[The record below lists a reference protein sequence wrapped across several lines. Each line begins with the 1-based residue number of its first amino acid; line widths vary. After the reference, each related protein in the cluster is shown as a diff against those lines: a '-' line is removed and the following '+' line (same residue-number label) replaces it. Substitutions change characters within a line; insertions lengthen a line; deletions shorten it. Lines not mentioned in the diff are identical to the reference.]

1 MRVRGCARAH
11 TDTHHDAQNLT
22 DPRGGGPPRPP
33 RDRLYKSLESASG
46 SPGVPSAYG
55 SVRSA
60 YSSGGGSAG
69 TLQQSRT
76 VSVRDGDGV
85 RRAGDSSKHTYSS
98 LPSAWEPSRNTA
110 SAASAASAAP
120 APAPREASVV
130 AILGSLTHSM
140 GSVASVGSRG
150 SFGDAGLNGMNGIA
164 FYKVHT

>member
-69 TLQQSRT
+69 TLQQSRN

-98 LPSAWEPSRNTA
+98 LPSAWEPSRNT
-110 SAASAASAAP
+110 ASAASAAP